1 MLARQRPGSGEAP
14 HPKGQLRSP
23 VLAIVIEKIES
34 DAAQVLTLDDLAS
47 EAGLSRFHFVRA
59 FRRTTGLAPHRY
71 LLARRMDLAK
81 NRVLNTRLPIA
92 DIAASIGFE
101 NLHHFR
107 RQFQAELAVLPGEMR
122 GAGLAC

>member
-1 MLARQRPGSGEAP
+1 MTPSQARKLYSGEKRHGSLCRAFSSLEHVLARQRPGSGEVP

-47 EAGLSRFHFVRA
+47 EAGLSPFHFVRA

-81 NRVLNTRLPIA
+81 NRVLNTRLLIA
-92 DIAASIGFE
+92 DIAA
-101 NLHHFR
+101 
-107 RQFQAELAVLPGEMR
+107 
-122 GAGLAC
+122 